1 MAAMMTRIESLWAAV
16 AEQAREHQ
24 AFLRVDEEHPL
35 DLYAGIDH
43 DGRRVLLL
51 VTDREPLHVP
61 PPGAVEVIVH
71 EREDRAWAMIVQLAR
86 ADLAELFGRLCQ
98 DLVETTRAATK
109 HEGAAILLQRLQ
121 RWRRLLEPRH
131 ERVLSEQEL
140 RGLLGELWVL
150 DTIVVPRLGPL
161 AGVQAWLGPQGAAQD
176 FLVDGALLEVK
187 ALQPGA
193 PTVSISSLDQLD
205 AGTVPLWLGLVIIA
219 PSTGASDGFTPAG
232 LMARIRAALA
242 PDERAGTEFALRLAD
257 AGYEEHASYATN
269 EYRVHDVRC
278 LRVASDFPT
287 LTRAT
292 VPAGVVDVTYVI
304 SIAACT
310 AHSCSFSDM
319 E

>member
-1 MAAMMTRIESLWAAV
+1 MTRIELLWAAV
-16 AEQAREHQ
+16 ADQAREHQ
-24 AFLRVDEEHPL
+24 AFLRVDDEHPL

-51 VTDREPLHVP
+51 VTDREPLHLP

-71 EREDRAWAMIVQLAR
+71 TREDGAWAIIVQLAR

-98 DLVETTRAATK
+98 DLVETTRGATK

-140 RGLLGELWVL
+140 RGLIGELWVL

-161 AGVQAWLGPQGAAQD
+161 AGVQAWLGPQGSPQD

-187 ALQPGA
+187 AVKPGSQTI
-193 PTVSISSLDQLD
+193 PISSLEQLD
-205 AGTVPLWLGLVIIA
+205 AGTAPLWLGLVIVA
-219 PSTGASDGFTPAG
+219 PSTSASDGFTPAG
-232 LMARIRAALA
+232 LVARIHAALA

-269 EYRVHDVRC
+269 EYRVHEVRC
-278 LRVASDFPT
+278 FRVTPDFPT

-292 VPAGVVDVTYVI
+292 VPAGVVDATYLVG
-304 SIAACT
+304 IAACT
-310 AHSCSFSDM
+310 VHACSFSDM